1 MRVTAIKSRWEV
13 ELSPQGGNRNS
24 LSGCL
29 KNRLGMVFRST
40 AALYAE
46 VLPYSCVFDASEIPH
61 IALWQNKSPVEN
73 ESTVLFAVPQQEGW
87 PRNWQHLAAERGLCA
102 PQIVGQKGRTRC
114 FVPFHVA

>member
-46 VLPYSCVFDASEIPH
+46 VLPHSCFFDASGIPH
-61 IALWQNKSPVEN
+61 TALWQNKSLEEN
-73 ESTVLFAVPQQEGW
+73 ESAVLFAVPEQEGW
-87 PRNWQHLAAERGLCA
+87 PRNWQHPAAERGLCA
-102 PQIVGQKGRTRC
+102 LQTVAQKGRT
-114 FVPFHVA
+114 